1 MAKNLYTYDEFLK
14 QAADNGLLQSFSA
27 ADLKLAQRNPDAG
40 MSLLTYKNDYRTATT
55 DEARAL
61 ANAGAE
67 KVRSVYGGYTGGT
80 DGTGFHLVGAEE
92 GNGNYVNQYTPQQAA
107 LSDSLQR
114 GFDADGAEAIWADQR
129 KAYLREGQRAYEESL
144 GQAAANTGGIAST
157 AAITAAQ
164 QARNYYAAQASDKK
178 AELYQQLYENYLA
191 ERDQTVDEL
200 LAYDQMN
207 QTAAA
212 QTQQVYENALTKWKA
227 YGYVTAD
234 IAGTLNLP
242 VGTAYSE
249 QAYNTWYQTYQEMA
263 NGVYTGQIQKD
274 TVNPAPEE
282 ETENPAAGDR
292 PQNHGTVSRGS
303 FGTDVKTLQTYL
315 IHLGYHCGDQGADG
329 VFGYDT
335 RAAVRAF
342 QQDYGLAVDGICGR
356 KTWSALFH
364 ALDA

>member
-40 MSLLTYKNDYRTATT
+40 MSLLTYKNDYRSAST

-67 KVRSVYGGYTGGT
+67 KVRAVYGGYTGGT
-80 DGTGFHLVGAEE
+80 EGIGFHLTGAE
-92 GNGNYVNQYTPQQAA
+92 GTNGNYVNQYASQQAG
-107 LSDSLQR
+107 LSNSLQT
-114 GFDADGAEAIWADQR
+114 GFDTDGAEAIWADQR

-157 AAITAAQ
+157 AAVTAAQ

-191 ERDQTVDEL
+191 ERGQTVDEL
-200 LAYDQMN
+200 LAYDQLN

-212 QTQQVYENALTKWKA
+212 QAQLVYENAVAKWKA

-234 IAGTLNLP
+234 IAGKLNLP

-249 QAYNTWYQTYQEMA
+249 QAYNTWYQNYQEMA
-263 NGVYTGQIQKD
+263 NGIYTGQIQKD
-274 TVNPAPEE
+274 TVNSIPEGE
-282 ETENPAAGDR
+282 LGNPAAGDS
-292 PQNHGTVSRGS
+292 PQKHSAVSRGS
-303 FGTDVKTLQTYL
+303 SGDDVKALQNYL
-315 IHLGYHCGDQGADG
+315 IHLGYHCGDKGADG
-329 VFGYDT
+329 YFGYDT

-342 QQDYGLAVDGICGR
+342 QQDYGLTVDGICGR